1 MGTRLP
7 FCIRRGAIF
16 YWRRRLPSPA
26 KMSVEFS
33 LGTKDERVARR
44 LCSLLAI
51 ESDRAFAVMREGGM
65 TPEQA
70 EVFIRHKFAEHRA
83 KLELVHI
90 VGLDSRRDWKSEIN
104 ASKAVALA
112 FNTLALRGRTGE
124 VEPSFIEDDPDAD
137 EVLRLARQSIQT
149 YRKDYWSDERSLR
162 IKRDLAELFPTA
174 EIAPGDVAH
183 ARSLT
188 LRAYAAANASSAKK
202 NSHPGVSLTDLEA
215 LAERLEQAIDKL
227 AEPTSAAPKTQ
238 ESRAAPEPPV
248 EPEAPARTHIVTF
261 TNETVAQER
270 SDGRLVSGTL
280 DQKLQV
286 VRMFVWATGKE
297 HFQDLKQS
305 DIKRYVD
312 CLKLI
317 PKNHKAPV
325 YEGLTAEGMMA
336 RAAFLPK
343 REVGLSAQTINRNLS
358 YLTKLMRQAQMAG
371 IEGLPTNL
379 IIGGFRLPKLV
390 RAHEQRPGYTAEDI
404 ELLFK
409 HPIWTGCHSLTRRHV
424 PGNLIVWDGLYWCP
438 LISAYS
444 GARREEI
451 AAMQVAEVMLD
462 ADVPHFVVQEND
474 NRGLKTLASTRTVP
488 IHPALFRLGFDRY
501 VRKLRQAGETNLFPE
516 LKPTEGTKSSWGDKL
531 HYHFAK
537 AVKLSLGA
545 SHVESDAAKTFHSFR
560 HYICTALDRIET
572 VKDKTTKDIV
582 GHENVGTTDRVYKEP
597 ALLSVKLAALRLLP
611 ELTEGAAIA
620 LVTSQIVPARKSM
633 AYKRKARPLA

>member
-16 YWRRRLPSPA
+16 YFRRRLPSPS

-44 LCSLLAI
+44 LSSLLAI
-51 ESDRAFAVMREGGM
+51 DSDRAFAVVREGGM
-65 TPEQA
+65 TPEQS

-90 VGLDSRRDWKSEIN
+90 VGLDSQRDWKSEN
-104 ASKAVALA
+104 KASKATALA
-112 FNTLALRGRTGE
+112 CNTRALRGRPGE
-124 VEPSFIEDDPDAD
+124 IEPSSIEDDPDAD
-137 EVLRLARQSIQT
+137 EVLGLARQSIET
-149 YRKDYWSDERSLR
+149 YRKDFWSDVRSLR
-162 IKRDLAELFPTA
+162 IKRDLAELFPA
-174 EIAPGDVAH
+174 EEIAPADVAH

-202 NSHPGVSLTDLEA
+202 NSHTGVSLADLEA
-215 LAERLEQAIDKL
+215 LAERLEQAIDRF
-227 AEPTSAAPKTQ
+227 AEPASAAPKTPDWRP
-238 ESRAAPEPPV
+238 ETEPAAQ
-248 EPEAPARTHIVTF
+248 PEALAKTNIVTF
-261 TNETVAQER
+261 TEETVAQER
-270 SDGRLVSGTL
+270 LDGRLVPGTL

-286 VRMFVWATGKE
+286 VNKFVWATGKE

-325 YEGLTAEGMMA
+325 YEGLTAEEMMA

-358 YLTKLMRQAQMAG
+358 YLTKLMRQAQLAG
-371 IEGLPTNL
+371 VEGLPKLL
-379 IIGGFRLPKLV
+379 IGEFRLPKLV
-390 RAHEQRPGYTAEDI
+390 RAHEQRAGYTAENI
-404 ELLFK
+404 GQLFG
-409 HPIWTGCHSLTRRHV
+409 HPIWTGCHSLIRRHV
-424 PGNLIVWDGLYWCP
+424 PGNIIVWDGLYWCP
-438 LISAYS
+438 IISAYS
-444 GARREEI
+444 GMRREEI
-451 AAMQVAEVMLD
+451 AGMQVAEVILD
-462 ADVPHFVVQEND
+462 AEVPHFVVVENV
-474 NRGLKTLASTRTVP
+474 NRGLKTLASKRTVP
-488 IHPALFRLGFDRY
+488 IHPALLRLGFDRY
-501 VRKLRQAGETNLFPE
+501 IRTLQKTGETNLFPD
-516 LKPTEGTKSSWGDKL
+516 LKPTQGTKSSWGDKL

-572 VKDKTTKDIV
+572 VKDKTTRDIV
-582 GHENVGTTDRVYKEP
+582 GHENVGTTDRIYKEP
-597 ALLSVKLAALRLLP
+597 ALLTVKLAALEFLP
-611 ELTEGAAIA
+611 DLTEAAA
-620 LVTSQIVPARKSM
+620 TAVQIKQVVPARKSV
-633 AYKRKARPLA
+633 AFKRKPRVAA

>member
-16 YWRRRLPSPA
+16 YWRRRLPSPS

-51 ESDRAFAVMREGGM
+51 DSDRAFAVLREGGM
-65 TPEQA
+65 TPEQS

-90 VGLDSRRDWKSEIN
+90 VGLDSQRDWKSEIK
-104 ASKAVALA
+104 ASKATALA

-137 EVLRLARQSIQT
+137 EVLGMARQSIET
-149 YRKDYWSDERSLR
+149 YRKDFWSDGRSLR
-162 IKRDLAELFPTA
+162 IKRDLAELFPAT
-174 EIAPGDVAH
+174 EIAPADVAQ

-188 LRAYAAANASSAKK
+188 LRAYAAANASSAKR
-202 NSHPGVSLTDLEA
+202 NSHSGVSLKDLEA
-215 LAERLEQAIDKL
+215 LADRLEQAIDKL
-227 AEPTSAAPKTQ
+227 AEPASTAPRTQ
-238 ESRAAPEPPV
+238 DRWAEPEPA
-248 EPEAPARTHIVTF
+248 EPEAPAKTHIVTF
-261 TNETVAQER
+261 TEETVAQER
-270 SDGRLVSGTL
+270 LDGRLISGTL

-286 VRMFVWATGKE
+286 VNMFVWATGKDY
-297 HFQDLKQS
+297 FQDLKQS

-325 YEGLTAEGMMA
+325 YEGLTAEAMIA
-336 RAAFLPK
+336 RAAFLQK

-358 YLTKLMRQAQMAG
+358 YLTKLMRQAQLAG
-371 IEGLPTNL
+371 VEGLPKLL
-379 IIGGFRLPKLV
+379 IGEFRLPKLV
-390 RAHEQRPGYTAEDI
+390 RAHEQRPGYTAENI
-404 ELLFK
+404 EQLFG

-424 PGNLIVWDGLYWCP
+424 PGNIIIWDGLYWCP

-444 GARREEI
+444 GMRREEV
-451 AAMQVAEVMLD
+451 AGMQVAEVVLD
-462 ADVPHFVVQEND
+462 ADVPHFVVRAND

-501 VRKLRQAGETNLFPE
+501 VRTKQKSGQPDLFPD
-516 LKPTEGTKSSWGDKL
+516 LKPTKGTKSSWGDKL
-531 HYHFAK
+531 HYNFSK
-537 AVKLSLGA
+537 AVRLSLGIA
-545 SHVESDAAKTFHSFR
+545 HVETDAAKTFHSFR
-560 HYICTALDRIET
+560 HYICTALDRIES
-572 VKDKTTKDIV
+572 VKDKTTRDIV
-582 GHENVGTTDRVYKEP
+582 GHENVGTTDRIYKEP
-597 ALLSVKLAALRLLP
+597 ALLTVKLAALRFLP
-611 ELTEGAAIA
+611 ELTAAAASA
-620 LVTSQIVPARKSM
+620 LQAKQVVPARKSV
-633 AYKRKARPLA
+633 ALKKPRAAA

>member
-51 ESDRAFAVMREGGM
+51 DSDRAFAVVREGGM

-70 EVFIRHKFAEHRA
+70 EAFMRHKFAEHRA

-90 VGLDSRRDWKSEIN
+90 VSLDSRRDWKSEIK
-104 ASKAVALA
+104 ASKATALA

-137 EVLRLARQSIQT
+137 EVLGLARQSIET
-149 YRKDYWSDERSLR
+149 YREDFWSEGRSLR
-162 IKRDLAELFPTA
+162 IKRDLADLFPAA
-174 EIAPGDVAH
+174 EIAPADVAQ

-202 NSHPGVSLTDLEA
+202 SAHSGISLTDLEA

-227 AEPTSAAPKTQ
+227 AEPASAAPKTQ
-238 ESRAAPEPPV
+238 DRRADPEPTA
-248 EPEAPARTHIVTF
+248 ESEAPAKTHIVTF
-261 TNETVAQER
+261 TEETVAQER
-270 SDGRLVSGTL
+270 LDGRLVSGTL

-286 VRMFVWATGKE
+286 VNMFVWATGKE
-297 HFQDLKQS
+297 YFQDLKQS

-325 YEGLTAEGMMA
+325 YEGLTADEMMA
-336 RAAFLPK
+336 KASFLQK

-371 IEGLPTNL
+371 VERLPTNL

-390 RAHEQRPGYTAEDI
+390 RDHEQRPGYTAENI
-404 ELLFK
+404 GQLFS

-424 PGNLIVWDGLYWCP
+424 PGNVIVWDGLYWCP

-444 GARREEI
+444 GMRREEI
-451 AAMQVAEVMLD
+451 AGMQVAEVVLD
-462 ADVPHFVVQEND
+462 ADVPHFVVRVND

-488 IHPALFRLGFDRY
+488 IHPALFRLGIDRY
-501 VRKLRQAGETNLFPE
+501 VRMQQKSHRDLFPD
-516 LKPTEGTKSSWGDKL
+516 LKPTKGTKSSWGDKL
-531 HYHFAK
+531 HYNFSK
-537 AVKLSLGA
+537 AVRLSLGV
-545 SHVESDAAKTFHSFR
+545 SHVEKDAAKTFHSFR

-572 VKDKTTKDIV
+572 VKDKTTRDIV

-597 ALLSVKLAALRLLP
+597 AALTLKLEALRFLP
-611 ELTEGAAIA
+611 ELTEAAATA
-620 LVTSQIVPARKSM
+620 LQAKQLVPARKSV
-633 AYKRKARPLA
+633 ALKKTRAAA